1 MTFPDLFDEFR
12 KAILP
17 GGASG
22 TTLSSLKAVAR
33 YTSAREGDAP
43 FKGNGV
49 DQIIFIAS
57 GSTKL
62 VAHVSQGREQV
73 VAFHF
78 KGDLVSV
85 PATVAHA
92 YTLCALEDCELV
104 FFPAD
109 DFLQIA
115 KQEAQLIVKIL
126 ERALRSLARSREK
139 AVALGRKTAGERL
152 ASFLVTMAERIGWSS
167 EDAVELE
174 LIMSRRDIGDSL
186 GLTVETVSR
195 QLSELRNAGLIETSG
210 RSHFRLLDIESLHSR
225 AGHLK
230 AAA

>member
-12 KAILP
+12 MAVLP
-17 GGASG
+17 SGASEP
-22 TTLSSLKAVAR
+22 TLSGLEAVAR
-33 YTSAREGDAP
+33 YTSARDGDAP
-43 FKGNGV
+43 FKGDGV
-49 DQIIFIAS
+49 DQIVFIAS
-57 GSTKL
+57 GSAKL

-78 KGDLVSV
+78 KGDLVLV
-85 PATVAHA
+85 PATAAHA
-92 YTLCALEDCELV
+92 YTLCALDNCELV
-104 FFPAD
+104 FFPAA

-115 KQEAQLIVKIL
+115 QREAHLIVKVL

-139 AVALGRKTAGERL
+139 AVTLGRKTAGERL

-167 EDAVELE
+167 DDAVELD

-195 QLSELRNAGLIETSG
+195 QLSRLRNAGLIETSG
-210 RSHFRLLDIESLHSR
+210 RSHFRLLDLESLQRR

-230 AAA
+230 ATA

>member
-12 KAILP
+12 TAVLP
-17 GGASG
+17 GGASDP
-22 TTLSSLKAVAR
+22 TLSNLESVAR

-43 FKGNGV
+43 FNGIGV
-49 DQIIFIAS
+49 DQIVFIAG

-78 KGDLVSV
+78 RGDLVSV
-85 PATVAHA
+85 PASAAHA

-115 KQEAQLIVKIL
+115 QQEPHLVITIL
-126 ERALRSLARSREK
+126 ERTLRSLARSREK
-139 AVALGRKTAGERL
+139 SVALGRKTAEERL
-152 ASFLVTMAERIGWSS
+152 ASFLVTMAERIGWSR
-167 EDAVELE
+167 DGAVELD

-186 GLTVETVSR
+186 GLTIETVSR
-195 QLSELRNAGLIETSG
+195 QLSELRNACLIETSG
-210 RSHFRLLDIESLHSR
+210 RSRFRLLDLPSLHRR
-225 AGHLK
+225 AGHLEL
-230 AAA
+230 AG